1 MIQVLILAG
10 GSGTRFWPLSRR
22 RRAKQFLAISGT
34 ESLLRLTA
42 RRVLPLCGWE
52 GLWVVAGADQAA
64 RVRQEL
70 PELSRHN
77 ILAEPRARNTAA
89 AIALGAAAAGKRDP
103 DGVLAVLPADHML
116 RPVERFRS
124 LLRAAAA
131 AARDGGIVTFGIR
144 PTRAETGYGYIQAG
158 APLHATPAGPVWR
171 VRRFVEKPDRV
182 RAERFLRRGGY
193 YWNSGMFV
201 FGLPTLHQELARHL
215 PPLARFLERL
225 ERLPRRRWG
234 AFLRRAYPGL
244 PSISIDYGVMEKS
257 SAVRML
263 SCDCAWSDVGSF
275 SALAELGPTDSA
287 GNWVR
292 GQVLA
297 LDCRG
302 CVLRSERRLLACL
315 GLAEVIA
322 IETPDAVLVCPRE
335 HAQGVQRLV
344 RELARRGQRR
354 LL

>member
-22 RRAKQFLAISGT
+22 RRAKQFLAIVGR
-34 ESLLRLTA
+34 EPLLRLTA
-42 RRVLPLCGWE
+42 QRVLPLCGWQ
-52 GLWVVAGADQAA
+52 GLWVVTGADQADQ
-64 RVRQEL
+64 VRRIL
-70 PELSRHN
+70 PELPRQH

-103 DGVLAVLPADHML
+103 EGVLAVLPSDHVI
-116 RPVERFRS
+116 RPVGRFRS
-124 LLRAAAA
+124 LLRAAAN
-131 AARDGGIVTFGIR
+131 AARDGGIITFGVQ

-158 APLHATPAGPVWR
+158 APLQSTSAGPVLR
-171 VRRFVEKPDRV
+171 VRRFTEKPDRA
-182 RAERFLRRGGY
+182 RAERFLRQGGY

-201 FGLPTLHQELARHL
+201 FGLATLRRELARHL
-215 PPLARFLERL
+215 PPLALFLDRL
-225 ERLPRRRWG
+225 VRLPRRRWAKEIG
-234 AFLRRAYPGL
+234 RTYSRL
-244 PSISIDYGVMEKS
+244 PSVSIDYGVMEKS

-275 SALAELGPTDSA
+275 SALTELGPTDGA
-287 GNWVR
+287 GNWQR

-302 CVLRSERRLLACL
+302 CVLRSERRLLACV
-315 GLAEVIA
+315 GLEDIVAV
-322 IETPDAVLVCPRE
+322 ETPDAVLVCSRAR
-335 HAQGVQRLV
+335 AQEVGRLV
-344 RELARRGQRR
+344 RELARTGRRR